1 MRHPHVTPLGA
12 RRLPAAA
19 RWSGA
24 AMPLQAWLLALQ
36 REGAAQR
43 AAQVL
48 GVSARSRA
56 VALATAREFHVV
68 VEGEEGK
75 LRVIYGKLQ

>member
-1 MRHPHVTPLGA
+1 
-12 RRLPAAA
+12 
-19 RWSGA
+19 
-24 AMPLQAWLLALQ
+24 MPLQAWLLALQ

-68 VEGEEGK
+68 VEGEEGRGRERK
-75 LRVIYGKLQ
+75 A